1 MFISRRLKIVL
12 KTVPTNRKY
21 GVVYFILFTFSLP
34 FFLLF
39 LSLFWCLV
47 YFGVTLTIATWKG
60 YFCSELQIIDKNVI
74 IFVDKLIAKIMMKQL
89 TEENSIN
96 KYSINK
102 SHQTF
107 HTEGLHLAWWL
118 SLQNSLTEITINLIF
133 WTFINYYHL
142 TAWIKIQPWTWKL
155 VVDGGTPI
163 LHIPI

>member
-1 MFISRRLKIVL
+1 M
-12 KTVPTNRKY
+12 
-21 GVVYFILFTFSLP
+21 
-34 FFLLF
+34 
-39 LSLFWCLV
+39 
-47 YFGVTLTIATWKG
+47 
-60 YFCSELQIIDKNVI
+60 I
-74 IFVDKLIAKIMMKQL
+74 IFVDQLIAKIMMKQL

-102 SHQTF
+102 SHQTL

-142 TAWIKIQPWTWKL
+142 TAWIKIQQWMWKL

-163 LHIPI
+163 LHISIYK